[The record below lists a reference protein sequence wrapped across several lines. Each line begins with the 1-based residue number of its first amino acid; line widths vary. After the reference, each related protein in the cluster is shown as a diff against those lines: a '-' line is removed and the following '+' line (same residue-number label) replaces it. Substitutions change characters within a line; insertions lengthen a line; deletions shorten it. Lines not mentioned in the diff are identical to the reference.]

1 MIEVD
6 THWKYNI
13 GDLVLIVVDNTTIRE
28 DTGDVPGVVVKRI
41 EVPTAIKIE
50 MPVSRL
56 LRFYT
61 QLTPLEVEL
70 L

>member
-1 MIEVD
+1 MIEVGSC
-6 THWKYNI
+6 WKYLI
-13 GDLVLIVVDNTTIRE
+13 GDVVLVVVENTTKRIE
-28 DTGDVPGVVVKRI
+28 TGDVPGVIVKRI
-41 EVPTAIKIE
+41 DDPPTKVLEIQ
-50 MPVSRL
+50 VSVL